1 MDFEDTPKEA
11 EFRAKCRA
19 WLEKN
24 ASALGPHDAA
34 GGMLGEGE
42 AETGDVIAASKSW
55 QAKKFDAGWA
65 VLTWPKEYG
74 GQGLGRMEQIIW
86 SQEEAKFQTP
96 VSVFM
101 IGHGMLGPT
110 LMAHG
115 TEEQKKRFLP
125 EMARGDEIWCQLFS
139 EPAAGSDLAG
149 LRTTAVRDGD
159 EWVINGQKIW
169 STGAHYSGY
178 GMIVTRTDPDAP
190 KHKGLTYFVID
201 MKSPGVEAR
210 PIKQINGGAAFNE
223 VFFTDVRVPD
233 ANRLGAVGNGWNVA
247 LTTLMNERV
256 AIGAGGGAGG
266 FRRLIELARKSRR
279 GGRPAIEDQAVRQR
293 LADFYIISKGLQF
306 TSPRPR
312 SRAAHRRVPG
322 IDREGDWRALLAADG
337 VVRDGASGARR
348 RGARPLDRSRRRA
361 LAGALSRLARH
372 PHCGRHRRGA
382 PQHHRGARPRPPAG
396 DPRRQGQALPRHPDR
411 PAEQIGDRL
420 AAEPAVASAVELG
433 SVRAGPLLVTSR
445 LTEARPSARP
455 PDRGS
460 RSSRAACGSPD
471 RWAWATSSGGK
482 ACRRRRDR
490 CGRRA
495 ASRRRRRPD
504 LSVRAIERRLGG
516 PRAIDLGGTDRPR
529 TAVFR

>member
-24 ASALGPHDAA
+24 ATPLDPNDAA

-42 AETGDVIAASKSW
+42 AGEAETASVVAASKGW

-86 SQEEAKFQTP
+86 NQEEAKFRTP
-96 VSVFM
+96 INLYM
-101 IGHGMLGPT
+101 IGHGSPT

-125 EMARGDEIWCQLFS
+125 EMARGEEIWCQLFS

-190 KHKGLTYFVID
+190 KHKGLTYFIID

-266 FRRLIELARKSRR
+266 FRRLLDLARRSRR
-279 GGRPAIEDQAVRQR
+279 NGKPAIEDAGVRQR

-306 TSPRPR
+306 TSYRT
-312 SRAAHRRVPG
+312 
-322 IDREGDWRALLAADG
+322 
-337 VVRDGASGARR
+337 
-348 RGARPLDRSRRRA
+348 
-361 LAGALSRLARH
+361 LSAIS
-372 PHCGRHRRGA
+372 RGA
-382 PQHHRGARPRPPAG
+382 PPGPEGSIAKAIGAPFSQQMASFAMEL
-396 DPRRQGQALPRHPDR
+396 QGAVGGLLDDSVAPDDVLWQ
-411 PAEQIGDRL
+411 EGY
-420 AAEPAVASAVELG
+420 LG
-433 SVRAGPLLVTSR
+433 SPGIRIA
-445 LTEARPSARP
+445 
-455 PDRGS
+455 
-460 RSSRAACGSPD
+460 
-471 RWAWATSSGGK
+471 
-482 ACRRRRDR
+482 
-490 CGRRA
+490 
-495 ASRRRRRPD
+495 
-504 LSVRAIERRLGG
+504 
-516 PRAIDLGGTDRPR
+516 GGTDEVLRNIIAERVLGLPPEIR
-529 TAVFR
+529 VDKNKPFRDIPTGPQNG